1 MKTREMLQRIRM
13 CNLEA
18 LRHNIPFCCA
28 MERTEYW
35 TYFDS
40 EIMYALPY
48 DYVGIIEQH
57 EDWYYHSVP
66 SKKLAEK
73 IVADGTLRVKFSSK
87 DNSCGKAVYT
97 FPCNSG
103 RVANMW
109 GDAYVIKFKSSQKH
123 VHLINVA
130 DDTNKPLGE
139 CVFFEDVVLED
150 VKVMPIED
158 AIADSKVNYTKCA
171 EVMPHYYGVKADKPL
186 LEDLPDFL
194 MDKVINKPSFWV
206 AAEKTFSNY
215 DRKTYEGMLKRI
227 ELYEMQK
234 ENNVFDSFYHT
245 DLDFFRYHVKKA
257 LSECKEDVE
266 NMSTMN
272 LF

>member
-28 MERTEYW
+28 MKRTEYW

-48 DYVGIIEQH
+48 EYVGIIEQH

-66 SKKLAEK
+66 TRELAEK
-73 IVADGTLRVKFSSK
+73 IVADGILRVEFSSE

-103 RVANMW
+103 RLAGRW
-109 GDAYVIKFKSSQKH
+109 EEFHTIKFKSSQTH
-123 VHLINVA
+123 VHLVNVA

-150 VKVMPIED
+150 AKVMSAED
-158 AIADSKVNYTKCA
+158 AITDSKVNYTKCA
-171 EVMPHYYGVKADKPL
+171 EVMPHYYGVKADKPP
-186 LEDLPDFL
+186 LEELPDYL
-194 MDKVINKPSFWV
+194 MEKVINKPSQWY
-206 AAEKTFSNY
+206 ADEKAFNNY

-234 ENNVFDSFYHT
+234 ENSVFDSFYHT

-257 LSECKEDVE
+257 LGECKEDVE
-266 NMSTMN
+266 NINTMN